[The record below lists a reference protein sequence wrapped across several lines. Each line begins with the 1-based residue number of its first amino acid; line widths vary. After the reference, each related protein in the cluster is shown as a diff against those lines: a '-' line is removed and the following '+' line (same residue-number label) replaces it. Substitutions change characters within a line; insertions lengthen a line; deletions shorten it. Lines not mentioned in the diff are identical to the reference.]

1 MSANPYAHYDSQ
13 GVPGGV
19 AGAAGTSAYPDSG
32 RPTTPTS
39 GAGRGGA
46 MEYLSKL
53 GKQAE
58 SVAGSFW
65 GHMKVSNSLPDAAIG
80 RITTGTKLWREGGFE
95 GVYKH
100 QFGPFQPNETLK
112 KTYACHLS
120 TSNGAVSGTLY
131 ITNLKFAFC
140 SDRELTYYPTPG
152 QQQSSYYKVILPL
165 DKVREVVPVANQKK
179 PTDKY
184 IQVVTKDGHEFWYMG
199 FVNYDK
205 GIKNMQEAVRLAQS
219 HGNLSGGAMPGGAA
233 PYGPVSS
240 HAPYPPPASS
250 NRPGY
255 PPAEG
260 NHFQPPPPGY
270 PPAGYPP
277 ASKPGY
283 PPPS

>member
-1 MSANPYAHYDSQ
+1 MSGNPYAHYDSQ

-32 RPTTPTS
+32 RPTPAS

-46 MEYLSKL
+46 MEYLSKW

-65 GHMKVSNSLPDAAIG
+65 GHMRTSNSLPDAAIG
-80 RITTGTKLWREGGFE
+80 RITHGTRLLREGGFE
-95 GVYKH
+95 GVYK
-100 QFGPFQPNETLK
+100 QTFGQFQPNEHLK

-120 TSNGAVSGTLY
+120 TSNGAVGGTLY

-140 SDRELTYYPTPG
+140 SDRELTYHPTPG
-152 QQQSSYYKVILPL
+152 QQQSSYYKVIVPL
-165 DKVREVVPVANQKK
+165 EKVREVNPVSNQKK

-205 GIKNMQEAVRLAQS
+205 GIKNMQEGVRLAQS
-219 HGNLSGGAMPGGAA
+219 QGNLSGGAMPGGAA
-233 PYGPVSS
+233 PYGPV
-240 HAPYPPPASS
+240 APATYPPAPTD
-250 NRPGY
+250 RPGY
-255 PPAEG
+255 GPAA
-260 NHFQPPPPGY
+260 PPPPGY

-277 ASKPGY
+277 AAKPGY
-283 PPPS
+283 PPA